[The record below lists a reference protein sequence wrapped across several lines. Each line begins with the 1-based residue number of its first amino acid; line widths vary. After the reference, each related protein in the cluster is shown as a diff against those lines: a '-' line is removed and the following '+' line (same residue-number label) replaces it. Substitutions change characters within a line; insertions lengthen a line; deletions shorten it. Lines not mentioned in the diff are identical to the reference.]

1 MRSLKMNVTNFIH
14 LISEMNNKEGVTHNT
29 SIDNSQIAGVLESLS
44 NYDQVVGEWLDAKN
58 ENRQEFLENPLAAL
72 SKIPSLES
80 KDVNSILSLLQSM
93 QKPNMVGDEQENPY
107 ADESSEYFPPTTNY
121 TNSWDMI
128 CATHVKQINEAF
140 QKFFKYPKAI
150 VYENDG
156 IKVDMEV
163 SDLDILEINGSY
175 TTLQVS
181 LSKMN
186 IYMEVS
192 HTNFTMNDVKVRA
205 NVKLEECEISTNDD
219 ALNKVDV
226 ILHVKDAESIKNI
239 DFEATKPDNIGDFFW
254 SSIVTY
260 MNYTIE
266 KYLTE
271 AINKPYTLFSFELK
285 EEKKEKLDWII
296 PNEARFSGA
305 ESASKNPDDDFVAIY
320 AQTINP
326 MSNTLALDI
335 KSDIVPNGNFVVC
348 GFSQHIAME
357 YIFMP
362 AFNAALNKMYGT
374 NENIFI
380 YDVTKKAI
388 INKKKFTVT
397 SDGENADLNNTEVKM
412 TDKGL
417 HFETDFYAATTLFEC
432 EGRMKFN
439 IYPQKKGAEIVFYTT
454 KPIIDSR
461 TSMTWKAY
469 LISFFLMII
478 PPVGILFTAVL
489 TMITAFANI
498 FVDTIIPALTLE
510 VDIPVDWKHIN
521 IVSIDKLKISDG
533 ILIEFISN
541 VCDNTTT

>member
-1 MRSLKMNVTNFIH
+1 MNVTNFIH
-14 LISEMNNKEGVTHNT
+14 LISEMNNKEGVTQNT

-44 NYDQVVGEWLDAKN
+44 NYDQVVGEWLDAKK

-271 AINKPYTLFSFELK
+271 AINKPYTLFSFELH
-285 EEKKEKLDWII
+285 
-296 PNEARFSGA
+296 A
-305 ESASKNPDDDFVAIY
+305 
-320 AQTINP
+320 
-326 MSNTLALDI
+326 
-335 KSDIVPNGNFVVC
+335 C
-348 GFSQHIAME
+348 
-357 YIFMP
+357 
-362 AFNAALNKMYGT
+362 
-374 NENIFI
+374 
-380 YDVTKKAI
+380 
-388 INKKKFTVT
+388 
-397 SDGENADLNNTEVKM
+397 
-412 TDKGL
+412 
-417 HFETDFYAATTLFEC
+417 
-432 EGRMKFN
+432 
-439 IYPQKKGAEIVFYTT
+439 
-454 KPIIDSR
+454 
-461 TSMTWKAY
+461 
-469 LISFFLMII
+469 
-478 PPVGILFTAVL
+478 
-489 TMITAFANI
+489 
-498 FVDTIIPALTLE
+498 
-510 VDIPVDWKHIN
+510 
-521 IVSIDKLKISDG
+521 
-533 ILIEFISN
+533 
-541 VCDNTTT
+541 